1 MYGFFPHRKP
11 CQETTWPG
19 RQQHSSGAGCVVCQ
33 HNKRSLVS
41 PQIRSSVPEDFLL
54 EGSSDRPGIKAP
66 AGNRPIQLP
75 SFPST
80 VVLYMVHLHTYHSIS
95 STTPSTTSSTALSR
109 AARAGG
115 RSGRRARLLETR
127 GEHVQEE
134 PPPLGR
140 AAFSGEPKT
149 DLSVP

>member
-1 MYGFFPHRKP
+1 MYGFFPQRKP

-41 PQIRSSVPEDFLL
+41 PQIRFSVPEDFLL
-54 EGSSDRPGIKAP
+54 EGSSDRPGIKALP
-66 AGNRPIQLP
+66 GNRPIQFP

-80 VVLYMVHLHTYHSIS
+80 VVLCMVQLP
-95 STTPSTTSSTALSR
+95 TTASLPRRLPR
-109 AARAGG
+109 LLPQLPPERRERAGG
-115 RSGRRARLLETR
+115 VGAAP
-127 GEHVQEE
+127 GCWKHVENIFRKS

-149 DLSVP
+149 DLFVP